1 MNKALFVMSLL
12 AIATIFGNITNGCA
26 TKPVQKVIQG
36 EGILITSVDT
46 GMKIWADYVN
56 AHLTDG
62 KVTQKQ
68 LDTVKEAYNAY
79 YASQMTA
86 KAVIEKILS
95 NVSTNQADALTANLA
110 VKNAEAE
117 LLNLLNSYIK

>member
-1 MNKALFVMSLL
+1 MNKALFLMSLL
-12 AIATIFGNITNGCA
+12 AIAVIFGNIQSGCA
-26 TKPVQKVIQG
+26 TKPVQKVIQA
-36 EGILITSVDT
+36 EAILITSVDT
-46 GMKIWADYVN
+46 GMQIWASYVN

-79 YASQMTA
+79 YAAQQSA
-86 KAVIEKILS
+86 KAIIEKILS
-95 NVSTNQADALTANLA
+95 NVSTNQNDALIANLA

-117 LLNLLNSYIK
+117 LLKILNAYIK